1 MPIHHLE
8 TGDVPVDG
16 FRHGGIFASHL
27 SPKSSKGRQ
36 FRISLPN
43 EEDDDTDVQREGPRS
58 FSKYRAQSRESA
70 GSSEFSSLS
79 ASGVQTDQN
88 VFNDSHEDELNGDQ
102 PQKREN
108 RLIQSI
114 KNRACKPNEKLIPG
128 AAFLHV
134 Q

>member
-8 TGDVPVDG
+8 SGDVPGDE
-16 FRHGGIFASHL
+16 FRHVGIFSSHL

-43 EEDDDTDVQREGPRS
+43 EEDDDTDVQRGGPRL

-102 PQKREN
+102 PRTKKGEQIDTVNQK
-108 RLIQSI
+108 S
-114 KNRACKPNEKLIPG
+114 CM
-128 AAFLHV
+128 
-134 Q
+134 